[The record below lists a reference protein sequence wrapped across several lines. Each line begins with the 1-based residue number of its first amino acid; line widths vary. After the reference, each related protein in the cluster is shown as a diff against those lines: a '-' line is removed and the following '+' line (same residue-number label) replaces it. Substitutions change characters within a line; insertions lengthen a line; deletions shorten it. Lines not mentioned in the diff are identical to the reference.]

1 MIPRVRVPAA
11 MSFSSRALSAAF
23 SHVRVKKRK
32 SKGVFR
38 RETNVDRDYSKNFYF
53 PLKQYADLQFAFV
66 SDLKAFTGTMS
77 FLQKPDSIIH
87 TDLRAHLKENTY
99 APTDGKGAFGKYNGG
114 GNSSGMNIRMGN

>member
-1 MIPRVRVPAA
+1 MQKGA
-11 MSFSSRALSAAF
+11 FQNEYSRYLNDIT
-23 SHVRVKKRK
+23 
-32 SKGVFR
+32 GVFR

-99 APTDGKGAFGKYNGG
+99 APADGKGAFGKYDGG
-114 GNSSGMNIRMGN
+114 GTSSGMNIRMGIALRRL